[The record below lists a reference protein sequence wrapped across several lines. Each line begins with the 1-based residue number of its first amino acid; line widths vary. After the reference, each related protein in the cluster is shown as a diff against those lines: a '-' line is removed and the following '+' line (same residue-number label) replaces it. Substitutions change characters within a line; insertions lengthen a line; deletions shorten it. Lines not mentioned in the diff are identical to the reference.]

1 MKNLRQQLRTIYPHI
16 PNCSITD
23 LLSHIE
29 RFNTQLCELQNFFNF
44 YGALSIEL
52 LKGTDPLSYKMIHI
66 LLSLKKR
73 IGNLQEFYQWENLI
87 YVIALQNEL
96 DDTQVRNHWTV
107 FFLTCEALQT
117 SIINAFAKRL
127 PNTDTKH
134 NAEDIPHHKIDDE
147 LPHLLD
153 QLCAQIDDL
162 KLTTYELFGL
172 MKHAELSDQQTAMSF
187 IMPSKEEHL
196 FFSMPEELKVSI
208 LSHLDVEDLISA
220 QLASKDF
227 SNTAGTAFAVR
238 FKKNP
243 VQVLAHLNEVPP
255 KEAFDFVEG
264 YQRTSE
270 YKALKSLVEHK
281 MPMSDYEVACY
292 MLTRHHQ
299 RLPNIEQLKRIC
311 TAPHLDEKTRDHL
324 LILIQNSLE
333 IDIASQSTHSEHSML
348 AKVSALF
355 DLFLKTFP
363 KRYLN
368 ILPSVYFPSIQLVDA
383 DLSHVPLFHT
393 SFFLMDMS
401 KINLA
406 HADLRYAR
414 LGSSLLNFANM
425 QQTNLQWSNLSG
437 SSLNFADMRQA
448 NLKGANLSGAVLDG
462 TLIDGA
468 DFTGVN
474 LAYAQLIN
482 LDMRNI
488 DLSQVNVE
496 WCYLHNVRLVP
507 DSALEHVELLEDFF
521 NSFEKNLTEHSLES
535 QIKWRL
541 QMLKDLKRLMHS
553 SAERHETNLLFLKKI
568 LAHYPPQ
575 TLSSTIFTKKHPFD
589 HLFEHV
595 QLIQTEH
602 PMDKEKHPLQEEVI
616 SILDE
621 WKLQIDRAPFP
632 DCRVTT
638 GDLDK
643 RFGNCF
649 AKVPGL
655 TNVNQICQLSGS
667 HFFLQQLFYLDYK
680 YSKIKPYLVNYP
692 QQERSVGDDYSRY
705 ASQIFD
711 GELFHLEQLQKIQPE
726 ELDSYLYGEEDFI
739 IKKSGHNLNR
749 VKLGGLFISYTPGGK
764 GYSPTKLEIIDFQN
778 KRLKFGF
785 NIGPYS
791 SINSEIYLPM
801 NLFNVES
808 TRYGYYL
815 YPKDVAATRAA
826 LELRASVT
834 HYIFATQKGPVPELT
849 PITRIAPLSEKK
861 HSETKTSNG
870 EAEYRLLGANRYGLY
885 HQKAKKPSLMVAEKM
900 LCVLT

>member
-1 MKNLRQQLRTIYPHI
+1 MKNLKDKIKKIYPQI
-16 PNCSITD
+16 PTYSITD
-23 LLSHIE
+23 LLSQIE
-29 RFNTQLCELQNFFNF
+29 RFITQLSELQNFFNF
-44 YGALSIEL
+44 YGTPSNEL
-52 LKGTDPLSYKMIHI
+52 LKSADPFSYNMIHI

-73 IGNLQEFYQWENLI
+73 IGNLQEFYKWENLI

-96 DDTQVRNHWTV
+96 DDTQVRNHWTA
-107 FFLTCEALQT
+107 FFLTCDVLQT

-127 PNTDTKH
+127 PNTDRKH
-134 NAEDIPHHKIDDE
+134 NVEDMPNHKIDDE
-147 LPHLLD
+147 LHQLLK
-153 QLCAQIDDL
+153 QLRAQIDDL
-162 KLTTYELFGL
+162 KLKTHELFGL
-172 MKHAELSDQQTAMSF
+172 VNNAAFSDQQTAVPSVMT
-187 IMPSKEEHL
+187 SKEEHL
-196 FFSMPEELKVSI
+196 FFSMPEEVKVSI
-208 LSHLDVEDLISA
+208 LTHLDVEDLISA
-220 QLASKDF
+220 QLASKDL
-227 SNTAGTAFAVR
+227 STTAGTAFAMR

-243 VQVLAHLNEVPP
+243 VQVLAHLNEVTP
-255 KEAFDFVEG
+255 KEAYDFVEG

-292 MLTRHHQ
+292 MLTRHDQ
-299 RLPNIEQLKRIC
+299 RLPDIEQLKRIS
-311 TAPHLDEKTRDHL
+311 TASHIDEQTRDHL
-324 LILIQNSLE
+324 LIFIQNNLQ
-333 IDIASQSTHSEHSML
+333 IDIATQFAYSAHSFVK
-348 AKVSALF
+348 ANALF
-355 DLFLKTFP
+355 ELFLKTFP

-368 ILPSVYFPSIQLVDA
+368 LLPFVYFPNVQLVDA
-383 DLSHVPLFHT
+383 DLSHAPLSHT
-393 SFFLMDMS
+393 YIFSMDMS

-406 HADLRYAR
+406 HADLRYANLR
-414 LGSSLLNFANM
+414 SNSLNFANM
-425 QQTNLQWSNLSG
+425 QQTNLKWSNLSG

-448 NLKGANLSGAVLDG
+448 NLRGANLSGAVLDG

-468 DFTGVN
+468 DFSGVN

-496 WCYLHNVRLVP
+496 WSYLNNVRLVP
-507 DSALEHVELLEDFF
+507 DAALEHVEALEDFF
-521 NSFEKNLTEHSLES
+521 NSFEKNLAEHPLES
-535 QIKWRL
+535 QIKWRI

-553 SAERHETNLLFLKKI
+553 SAERHETHLLFLKKI

-575 TLSSTIFTKKHPFD
+575 TLSSTIFTKKHPFG
-589 HLFEHV
+589 HLFQHV
-595 QLIQTEH
+595 QLIQAEH
-602 PMDKEKHPLQEEVI
+602 RTDKAELPLQEEVI

-621 WKLQIDRAPFP
+621 WKLQIEQAPFP
-632 DCRVTT
+632 DYRITT

-655 TNVNQICQLSGS
+655 TNVNQICQLSGK

-680 YSKIKPYLVNYP
+680 YSKLKPFLVNYS
-692 QQERSVGDDYSRY
+692 QHERSVGGDYWRY

-711 GELFHLEQLQKIQPE
+711 GELFNLEQLQKIQPE
-726 ELDSYLYGEEDFI
+726 ELDNYLYGEEDFI
-739 IKKSGHNLNR
+739 IKKSGRNLNR
-749 VKLGGLFISYTPGGK
+749 VKLGGLFISYTPGGN
-764 GYSPTKLEIIDFQN
+764 GYCPTKVEIIDFQN

-785 NIGPYS
+785 DIGHYS

-801 NLFNVES
+801 DLLNLES

-834 HYIFATQKGPVPELT
+834 HYIFATQKGPVPKLV
-849 PITRIAPLSEKK
+849 PITTIEPFPEKEREVT
-861 HSETKTSNG
+861 ETPKD
-870 EAEYRLLGANRYGLY
+870 EAENPLLGKNRYGLY
-885 HQKAKKPSLMVAEKM
+885 HHKPKKPCLMVSETM